1 MTKLDVSSSK
11 CSTRTRR
18 LILYYITNTLAQLY
32 IRSIITELQGA
43 DQCNQWSKHSL
54 RGEKEQYY
62 DSQHTIIKRCGLVCS
77 LEYAL
82 GYFVR
87 VKANLHSRFSNGA
100 FFPADFLAKGFSVWT
115 LLFG

>member
-1 MTKLDVSSSK
+1 M
-11 CSTRTRR
+11 
-18 LILYYITNTLAQLY
+18 A
-32 IRSIITELQGA
+32 ELQGV
-43 DQCNQWSKHSL
+43 DPCSQCSKHNL

-62 DSQHTIIKRCGLVCS
+62 DSQRTIIQRCGLVCS

-100 FFPADFLAKGFSVWT
+100 FFPADFLATGFSVWI